1 MAGRGA
7 RSRPAESAARRW
19 GRAPV
24 WLWVVSFALLAVSM
38 VVALLAV
45 RAPVLLRQPFVDE
58 QPLQRDQVPLDRKVR
73 AEVLEIL
80 QVAGEAPLSPA
91 RATQVLRPWRNDLIG
106 VFFLDLVDRGGPEP
120 LVQLDLSLAVGLH
133 WVNLHFLGALEVTD
147 GAISRLE
154 PVELVVSGWTLPS
167 APDELR
173 ALANDQLAAARR
185 RDREL
190 DENLARIGG
199 LTVRGGKFWL
209 RLPGAR

>member
-1 MAGRGA
+1 MS
-7 RSRPAESAARRW
+7 RSRRAVRW
-19 GRAPV
+19 LQPG
-24 WLWVVSFALLAVSM
+24 LVVKRWMLTSGLGLVIALLGAAVW
-38 VVALLAV
+38 ADLQPIYWTLETIRWLL
-45 RAPVLLRQPFVDE
+45 
-58 QPLQRDQVPLDRKVR
+58 
-73 AEVLEIL
+73 
-80 QVAGEAPLSPA
+80 S

-133 WVNLHFLGALEVTD
+133 WVNLHVLGALEVTD

-154 PVELVVSGWTLPS
+154 PVELVVSGWALPS

-173 ALANDQLAAARR
+173 ALANDQLADARS

-190 DENLARIGG
+190 DENLDRIGG